1 MMTQYKELKQRYT
14 DFMLLFRLGDFYELF
29 LDDAEKG
36 ARILSITLTSRQG
49 APMAGI
55 PHHAAESYIARLI
68 QAGQKVAICEQMEA
82 PGKGKKLLR
91 RDVVRVVTPGTVT
104 DTAYLV
110 GAANNFLLAVTR
122 GREGTGVA
130 LVDVSTGEFWAGEDA
145 GAQGA
150 VGAEDGVLSAALL
163 RRPSEIVLPDTL
175 RDASDL
181 LARLDA
187 TGTTLSFCD
196 VAAFGG
202 RRAVAELCTHFGVAS
217 LEPFG
222 VGGLTIGLQA
232 AAGAL
237 AYLRATQGDALG
249 HLTRLQRL
257 HTGDALT
264 LDATAVETL
273 ELVEA
278 SDGRARGSLFGVL
291 NETVTPM
298 GARLL
303 RQWLLRPLL
312 DPDAIAARQDAVE
325 TLVNAP
331 AVRDQLRGL
340 MRRVGDVE
348 RLTSR
353 AILGLAHARDLAGL
367 RSCLE
372 PLEAIRSA
380 CAALAVDDADVR
392 QPSDAGG
399 GPDEGDGLPRS
410 GAEGP
415 HRGMGGA
422 STAGSPSPSSGP
434 PSASLLAHARH
445 EIAPLSE
452 VRALLADALVDE
464 PPLTLH
470 DGGLIRESW
479 DERLST
485 LVSEARDARAW
496 IAGLEERERARTG
509 LSSLRVR
516 FNRVFG
522 YGIEVT
528 HAQAARVPGEYVRRQ
543 TLAGAERYVTTE
555 LKEYEA
561 KVLGADE
568 RRRRLEYELF
578 DDVRRRVAEHAG
590 ALLATARALARL
602 DVLAALAEVAHARG
616 HARPVVDRGDALV
629 IAEGRHP
636 VLEARAEAPVT
647 ANDLAL
653 DAAAS
658 IVILTGPN
666 MAGKSVYLRQTG
678 HIVVMAQMGAFVP
691 AREARIGVV
700 DRLFT
705 RVGAQDNLSRGQSTF
720 LVEMVE
726 TATIL
731 NNVTPRSLVLL
742 DEVGRGTSTF
752 DGLAIAWAVVERLHE
767 PPSGRALAPS
777 GRALE
782 RPGPASPKVLFAT
795 HFHELTQLA
804 DRLPRVR
811 NFHVAVREWNDEI
824 IFLHKVRAGSTDRSY
839 GIQVAR
845 LAGLPA
851 PVIARAKALL
861 SELEAAGHR
870 RADAADAEQL
880 GLFAAAPDPI
890 VAELA
895 HLDLAHLTPIEAL
908 NLLVKWQAERA
919 GGRSPGA
926 RESR

>member
-1 MMTQYKELKQRYT
+1 MMAQYRELKQRYP
-14 DFMLLFRLGDFYELF
+14 DFLLLFRLGDFYELF

-36 ARILSITLTSRQG
+36 ARLLSITLTSRQG

-55 PHHAAESYIARLI
+55 PHHAAENYIARLV
-68 QAGQKVAICEQMEA
+68 QAGQKIAICEQMEA

-91 RDVVRVVTPGTVT
+91 REVVRVVTPGTVT
-104 DTAYLV
+104 DTAYLA
-110 GAANNFLLAVTR
+110 GGANNFLLAIVR
-122 GREGTGVA
+122 AREGTGVA

-145 GAQGA
+145 AGD
-150 VGAEDGVLSAALL
+150 DGVLAAALL
-163 RRPSEIVLPDTL
+163 RRPAEVVLPDTL

-181 LARLDA
+181 LARLTADGA
-187 TGTTLSFCD
+187 ALSFCD
-196 VAAFGG
+196 PASFGG
-202 RRAVAELCTHFGVAS
+202 RRAAAELCTHFGVAS

-222 VGGLTIGLQA
+222 LGGLTVGVQA

-237 AYLRATQGDALG
+237 AYLRATHGEKLG

-257 HTGDALT
+257 HTGDAMA

-273 ELVEA
+273 ELIEG
-278 SDGRARGSLFGVL
+278 SGGRSRESLFGVL

-312 DPDAIAARQDAVE
+312 DPAAIGARHDAVE
-325 TLVNAP
+325 VLAGAP
-331 AVRDQLRGL
+331 EVRHVLRGL
-340 MRRVGDVE
+340 LRRIGDIE

-353 AILGLAHARDLAGL
+353 AILGLGHARDLVAL
-367 RSCLE
+367 RGCLA
-372 PLEAIRSA
+372 PLDGVRTA
-380 CAALAVDDADVR
+380 CATLPSTTLIDAARDEVVPLA
-392 QPSDAGG
+392 
-399 GPDEGDGLPRS
+399 
-410 GAEGP
+410 
-415 HRGMGGA
+415 
-422 STAGSPSPSSGP
+422 
-434 PSASLLAHARH
+434 
-445 EIAPLSE
+445 E
-452 VRALLADALVDE
+452 VRALLTDALVDE

-470 DGGLIRESW
+470 DGGLIREAW
-479 DERLST
+479 DERLRALIEESR
-485 LVSEARDARAW
+485 EAREW
-496 IAGLEERERARTG
+496 IAGLEERERTRTG

-522 YGIEVT
+522 YGIEVS
-528 HAQAARVPGEYVRRQ
+528 HAQSARVPEDYVRRQ
-543 TLAGAERYVTTE
+543 TLTGAERYVTTE

-578 DDVRRRVAEHAG
+578 EEVRRRVAVHA
-590 ALLATARALARL
+590 APLLATARALARL
-602 DVLAALAEVAHARG
+602 DVFAALGEIAHVRG
-616 HARPVVDRGDALV
+616 HARPVVDRDGPLTIVD
-629 IAEGRHP
+629 GRHP
-636 VLEARAEAPVT
+636 VLEARAESTVT
-647 ANDLAL
+647 PNDVAL
-653 DAAAS
+653 DGDAR

-752 DGLAIAWAVVERLHE
+752 DGLAIAWAVVERLHDAAA
-767 PPSGRALAPS
+767 GA
-777 GRALE
+777 
-782 RPGPASPKVLFAT
+782 KILFAT

-804 DRLPRVR
+804 DRLAGVR

-824 IFLHKVRAGSTDRSY
+824 IFLHKVRPGSTDRSY

-861 SELEAAGHR
+861 AELEAAGHR
-870 RADAADAEQL
+870 RADADDAQQL
-880 GLFAAAPDPI
+880 GLFAPVPDPRLI
-890 VAELA
+890 ELA
-895 HLDLAHLTPIEAL
+895 HLDLTHVTPIEAL
-908 NLLVKWQAERA
+908 NLLAKWQKL
-919 GGRSPGA
+919 
-926 RESR
+926 